1 MIAAPPRAPSTGSG
15 RRLRFEVS
23 PPGLSPL
30 HDFTLDPVDGAPG
43 LFAMRA
49 DPEVGLRLFL
59 LEPDQYLPSYTPEFT
74 AEQVAPVGGPDSAS
88 VFVVATLD
96 EGEPIVNLLAP
107 IIVNHDD
114 GRAAQVILDSS
125 DWPLRARLSE
135 IASG

>member
-1 MIAAPPRAPSTGSG
+1 MIAAPPRT
-15 RRLRFEVS
+15 LRFEVS
-23 PPGLSPL
+23 PPGLAPL

-59 LEPDQYLPSYTPEFT
+59 IEPDQYLPSYNPEFT
-74 AEQVAPVGGPDSAS
+74 EEQVEPVGGPASAT

-96 EGEPIVNLLAP
+96 GGEPVVNLLAP
-107 IIVNHDD
+107 ILVNHED
-114 GRAAQVILDSS
+114 GRAAQVILDSG

-135 IASG
+135 ISAG